1 MSEMLTSSDLIKVS
15 HLSKS
20 YQKAQGLF
28 RHKTIQALSDISFTL
43 KAGETLAVVGET
55 GSGKSTLAKLL
66 VGIEQPDSGEI
77 TLAGQVVNCR
87 DFHKTNHQIRY
98 IFQDAAR
105 SLNPNQ
111 KISDI
116 LHDVL
121 KYSTV
126 LSEEQ
131 REQKI
136 ADTLKLLGL
145 LNEHGNYYPHMFS
158 GGQLQRV
165 ALARALILDPKI
177 LILDEALTA
186 LDPSLRAQIVNLLL
200 ELQQNTGLA
209 YLLVTNQLRLVRHI
223 ADQTLVLHQGQSLD
237 YGPTNE
243 VFANPQHDYSRKL
256 INSLQY

>member
-1 MSEMLTSSDLIKVS
+1 MSSLIEVRQ
-15 HLSKS
+15 LCKS

-28 RHKTIQALSDISFTL
+28 RHKQVLALQQLSFQL
-43 KAGETLAVVGET
+43 DAGQTLAVVGET
-55 GSGKSTLAKLL
+55 GSGKSTLAKIL
-66 VGIEQPDSGEI
+66 VGIEQADSGEVL
-77 TLAGQVVNCR
+77 LAGKKHDCGNYQIN
-87 DFHKTNHQIRY
+87 NHLIRY

-111 KISDI
+111 KIADI

-121 KYSTV
+121 RYSTV
-126 LSEEQ
+126 LSFEQ

-136 ADTLKLLGL
+136 SQTLKLLGL

-165 ALARALILDPKI
+165 ALARALILDPKV

-200 ELQQNTGLA
+200 DLQQKTGLD
-209 YLLVTNQLRLVRHI
+209 YLLITNQLRLVRRI

-237 YGPTNE
+237 YGPTQQ
-243 VFANPQHDYSRKL
+243 VFSQPQHDYSRKL
-256 INSLQY
+256 SNSIQY

>member
-1 MSEMLTSSDLIKVS
+1 MNDQVISSDLIKVNN
-15 HLSKS
+15 LTKS

-28 RHKTIQALSDISFTL
+28 RHKTIHALTDISFTL
-43 KAGETLAVVGET
+43 NAGQTLAVV
-55 GSGKSTLAKLL
+55 S
-66 VGIEQPDSGEI
+66 
-77 TLAGQVVNCR
+77 LAGQVINCAQY
-87 DFHKTNHQIRY
+87 HKTNHLIRY
-98 IFQDAAR
+98 IFQDATR

-111 KISDI
+111 KIADI

-121 KYSTV
+121 RYSTV
-126 LSEEQ
+126 LSFDQ

-200 ELQQNTGLA
+200 ELQQKTGLA
-209 YLLVTNQLRLVRHI
+209 YLLITNQLRLVRHI
-223 ADQTLVLHQGQSLD
+223 ADQTLVLYQGKSLD
-237 YGPTNE
+237 YGQTSD

-256 INSLQY
+256 MNSLQY

>member
-1 MSEMLTSSDLIKVS
+1 MSSLIEVN

-28 RHKTIQALSDISFTL
+28 RHTQVIALQDLTFQL
-43 KAGETLAVVGET
+43 DAGQTLAVVGEN
-55 GSGKSTLAKLL
+55 GSGKSTLAKIL
-66 VGIEQPDSGEI
+66 VGIEQADSGEVL
-77 TLAGQVVNCR
+77 LAGKKHNCA
-87 DFHKTNHQIRY
+87 NHQTNNHLIRY

-111 KISDI
+111 RIADI

-121 KYSTV
+121 RYSTV
-126 LSEEQ
+126 LSFEQ

-136 ADTLKLLGL
+136 SNTLKLLGL
-145 LNEHGNYYPHMFS
+145 LNDHGKYYPHMFS

-165 ALARALILDPKI
+165 ALARALILDPKV

-200 ELQQNTGLA
+200 ELQQQTGLA
-209 YLLVTNQLRLVRHI
+209 YLLITNQLRLVRHI
-223 ADQTLVLHQGQSLD
+223 ADQTLVLHQGQRLD
-237 YGPTNE
+237 YGPTQQ
-243 VFANPQHDYSRKL
+243 VFEQPQHDYSRKL
-256 INSLQY
+256 IKSIQF

>member
-1 MSEMLTSSDLIKVS
+1 MSSLIEVRQ
-15 HLSKS
+15 LCKS

-28 RHKTIQALSDISFTL
+28 RHKQVLALQHLSFQL
-43 KAGETLAVVGET
+43 DAGQTLAVVGET
-55 GSGKSTLAKLL
+55 GSGKSTLAKIL
-66 VGIEQPDSGEI
+66 VGIEQADSGEVL
-77 TLAGQVVNCR
+77 LAGKKHDCANYQSN
-87 DFHKTNHQIRY
+87 NHLIRY

-111 KISDI
+111 KIADI

-121 KYSTV
+121 RYSTV
-126 LSEEQ
+126 LSFEQ

-136 ADTLKLLGL
+136 SQTLKLLGL

-165 ALARALILDPKI
+165 ALARALILDPKV

-200 ELQQNTGLA
+200 DLQQKTGLA
-209 YLLVTNQLRLVRHI
+209 YLLITNQLRLVRHI

-237 YGPTNE
+237 YGPTQQ
-243 VFANPQHDYSRKL
+243 VFEQPQHDYSRKL
-256 INSLQY
+256 INSIQY

>member
-1 MSEMLTSSDLIKVS
+1 MSSLIEVN

-28 RHKTIQALSDISFTL
+28 RHTQVIALQDLTFQL
-43 KAGETLAVVGET
+43 DAGQTLAVVGEN
-55 GSGKSTLAKLL
+55 GSGKSTLAKIL
-66 VGIEQPDSGEI
+66 VGIEQADSGEVF
-77 TLAGQVVNCR
+77 LAGKKHNCA
-87 DFHKTNHQIRY
+87 NHQTNNHLIRY

-111 KISDI
+111 RIADI

-121 KYSTV
+121 RYSTV
-126 LSEEQ
+126 LSFEQ

-136 ADTLKLLGL
+136 SNTLKLLGL
-145 LNEHGNYYPHMFS
+145 LNDHGKYYPHMFS

-165 ALARALILDPKI
+165 ALARALILDPKV

-200 ELQQNTGLA
+200 ELQQQTGLA
-209 YLLVTNQLRLVRHI
+209 YLLITNQLRLVRHI
-223 ADQTLVLHQGQSLD
+223 ADQTLVLHQGQRLD
-237 YGPTNE
+237 YGPTQQ
-243 VFANPQHDYSRKL
+243 VFEQPQHDYSRKL
-256 INSLQY
+256 IKSIQF

>member
-1 MSEMLTSSDLIKVS
+1 MSNLIEVRG
-15 HLSKS
+15 LSKS
-20 YQKAQGLF
+20 YQKARGMF
-28 RHKTIQALSDISFTL
+28 SRHTVLALSNVSFSL
-43 KAGETLAVVGET
+43 AAGQTLAIVGET

-77 TLAGQVVNCR
+77 LLAGQQLNCA
-87 DFHKTNHQIRY
+87 DYQKTNHLIRY

-105 SLNPNQ
+105 SLDPNQ
-111 KISDI
+111 KIANI

-121 KYSTV
+121 RYSTV
-126 LSEEQ
+126 LSFEQ
-131 REQKI
+131 RERKI

-200 ELQQNTGLA
+200 ELQQKTGLA
-209 YLLVTNQLRLVRHI
+209 YLLITNQLRLVRHI
-223 ADQTLVLHQGQSLD
+223 ADQTLVLHKGISLD
-237 YGPTNE
+237 YGDTSA
-243 VFANPQHDYSRKL
+243 VFENPQHEYSRKL
-256 INSLQY
+256 MKSIEY